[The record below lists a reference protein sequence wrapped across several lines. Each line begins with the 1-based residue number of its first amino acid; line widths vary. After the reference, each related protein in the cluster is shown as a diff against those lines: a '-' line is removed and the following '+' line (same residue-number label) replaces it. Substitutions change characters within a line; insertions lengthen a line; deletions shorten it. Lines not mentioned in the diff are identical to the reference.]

1 MNWLDVVLGIVL
13 AASIVSGLIKGFIR
27 TAIGITA
34 AVLAVILG
42 MWFYGSAGSVFQEY
56 VSSRSV
62 SNFLGF
68 ACIFLLV
75 LLGGALL
82 GRLLAV
88 LFKWAGLSFVDR
100 ILGGCFGL
108 LRGVLICI
116 AIVMALMAF
125 TMTPPPRSVVNSTLS
140 PYILDAARIFS
151 KAAPRELTDGFQSS
165 YDKIR
170 KLWAE
175 AVGTRKWN

>member
-13 AASIVSGLIKGFIR
+13 LTSVVSGLIRGFIR
-27 TAIGITA
+27 AAIGITA

-56 VSSRSV
+56 VSSRAV

-68 ACIFLLV
+68 FCVFVLV
-75 LLGGALL
+75 LLAGALL
-82 GRLLAV
+82 GRLLAM

-100 ILGGCFGL
+100 ILGGGFGL
-108 LRGVLICI
+108 LRGILICI
-116 AIVMALMAF
+116 AIVMVLMAF
-125 TMTPPPRSVVNSTLS
+125 STAPPPRSVVRSTLS

-151 KAAPRELTDGFQSS
+151 KAAPRELTDGFEHS
-165 YDKIR
+165 YDEVR
-170 KLWAE
+170 KLWAQ
-175 AVGTRKWN
+175 AVGNKKWN

>member
-13 AASIVSGLIKGFIR
+13 LGSIVSGLIKGFIR
-27 TAIGITA
+27 AAIGITA
-34 AVLAVILG
+34 AVLAVVLG
-42 MWFYGSAGSVFQEY
+42 MWFYGSAGSVFEEY
-56 VSSRSV
+56 VSSRNV

-68 ACIFLLV
+68 TCVFFLV

-82 GRLLAV
+82 GRFLAM

-116 AIVMALMAF
+116 AVVMVLMAF
-125 TMTPPPRSVVNSTLS
+125 STTPPPRSVVNSTLS

-151 KAAPRELTDGFQSS
+151 KAAPRELTDGFETS